1 MTEKIKQLRQM
12 TGAGIMEC
20 KSALNEV
27 EGNLEKAVEVL
38 RKKGLMTARKKAD
51 RVAEEGRVE
60 SYVHSNAK
68 IGVLVEVNCETDFVA
83 KCDDFKQ
90 FTKDIAM
97 QIAAANPLYLKG
109 ADIPNEVI
117 EKEREIIKSQIK
129 DKPDNVLEKIVD
141 GKVDKFLQEVCLLE
155 QPFIKDDKIKI
166 KDYLNQLVG
175 KIRENIVIK
184 RFVRFSLGEKIS
196 ENNDQK

>member
-68 IGVLVEVNCETDFVA
+68 IGV
-83 KCDDFKQ
+83 
-90 FTKDIAM
+90 
-97 QIAAANPLYLKG
+97 
-109 ADIPNEVI
+109 
-117 EKEREIIKSQIK
+117 
-129 DKPDNVLEKIVD
+129 
-141 GKVDKFLQEVCLLE
+141 
-155 QPFIKDDKIKI
+155 
-166 KDYLNQLVG
+166 
-175 KIRENIVIK
+175 
-184 RFVRFSLGEKIS
+184 
-196 ENNDQK
+196 

>member
-1 MTEKIKQLRQM
+1 M

>member
-20 KSALNEV
+20 KSALNDTQ
-27 EGNLEKAVEVL
+27 GSIEKAVEVL

-51 RVAEEGRVE
+51 RVAEEGRIE

-68 IGVLVEVNCETDFVA
+68 IGVLIEVNCETDFVA

-90 FTKDIAM
+90 FVKDVAM
-97 QIAAANPLYLKG
+97 QVAASNPLYLKEE
-109 ADIPNEVI
+109 DVPTEII
-117 EKEREIIKSQIK
+117 EKEREIIRSQIK

-141 GKVDKFLQEVCLLE
+141 GKVDKYIQEVCLLE

-166 KDYLNQLVG
+166 KDYLNQVVG
-175 KIRENIVIK
+175 KIRENIIIK
-184 RFVRFSLGEKIS
+184 RFVRFSLGEKLS
-196 ENNDQK
+196 ENND

>member
-1 MTEKIKQLRQM
+1 M

-38 RKKGLMTARKKAD
+38 RKKGLMMARKKAD

>member
-20 KSALNEV
+20 KGALSEA
-27 EGNLEKAVEVL
+27 EGNIEKAVEVL

-109 ADIPNEVI
+109 EDVPTEVI
-117 EKEREIIKSQIK
+117 EKEREIIESQIK
-129 DKPDNVLEKIVD
+129 DKPANVLEKIVD
-141 GKVDKFLQEVCLLE
+141 GKVDKYLQEVCLLE

-166 KDYLNQLVG
+166 KDYLNQIVG

-184 RFVRFSLGEKIS
+184 RFVRFSLGEKLF
-196 ENNDQK
+196 ENNG

>member
-117 EKEREIIKSQIK
+117 EKNVKSS
-129 DKPDNVLEKIVD
+129 
-141 GKVDKFLQEVCLLE
+141 
-155 QPFIKDDKIKI
+155 
-166 KDYLNQLVG
+166 
-175 KIRENIVIK
+175 
-184 RFVRFSLGEKIS
+184 SLK
-196 ENNDQK
+196 

>member
-20 KSALNEV
+20 KGALSEA
-27 EGNLEKAVEVL
+27 EGNIEKAVEVL
-38 RKKGLMTARKKAD
+38 RKKGLMIARKKAD
-51 RVAEEGRVE
+51 RAAEEGRVE

-83 KCDDFKQ
+83 KCDDFRQ

-109 ADIPNEVI
+109 EDVPVEVI

-129 DKPDNVLEKIVD
+129 DKPANILEKIVD
-141 GKVDKFLQEVCLLE
+141 GKVDKYLQEVCLLE

-166 KDYLNQLVG
+166 KDYLNQIVG

-184 RFVRFSLGEKIS
+184 RFVRFSLGEKLS
-196 ENNDQK
+196 KNNG

>member
-20 KSALNEV
+20 KGALSEA
-27 EGNLEKAVEVL
+27 EGNIEKAVEVL

-109 ADIPNEVI
+109 EDVPTEVI

-129 DKPDNVLEKIVD
+129 DKPANVLEKIVD
-141 GKVDKFLQEVCLLE
+141 GKVDKYLQEVCLLE

-166 KDYLNQLVG
+166 KDYLNQIVG

-184 RFVRFSLGEKIS
+184 RFVRFSLGEKLF
-196 ENNDQK
+196 ENNG

>member
-1 MTEKIKQLRQM
+1 
-12 TGAGIMEC
+12 
-20 KSALNEV
+20 
-27 EGNLEKAVEVL
+27 
-38 RKKGLMTARKKAD
+38 MTARKKAD
-51 RVAEEGRVE
+51 RAAEEGRIE

-83 KCDDFKQ
+83 KCDDFRQ

-109 ADIPNEVI
+109 EDVPVEVI

-129 DKPDNVLEKIVD
+129 DKPANILEKIVD
-141 GKVDKFLQEVCLLE
+141 GKVDKYLQEVCLLE

-166 KDYLNQLVG
+166 KDYLNQIVG

-184 RFVRFSLGEKIS
+184 RFVRFSLGEKLF
-196 ENNDQK
+196 ENNG

>member
-38 RKKGLMTARKKAD
+38 RKKGLMMARKKAD

>member
-1 MTEKIKQLRQM
+1 
-12 TGAGIMEC
+12 
-20 KSALNEV
+20 
-27 EGNLEKAVEVL
+27 
-38 RKKGLMTARKKAD
+38 MTARKKAD